1 MTLVFGPK
9 CHYFLANP
17 AGRVGVERPP
27 DDKRETLVIGEGE
40 VLVGRGETG
49 EDEGVDEGLWGV

>member
-1 MTLVFGPK
+1 MVPSVTV
-9 CHYFLANP
+9 LANP
-17 AGRVGVERPP
+17 AGRVGVVWPP

-40 VLVGRGETG
+40 VLVGGGEAG